1 MGLSNM
7 YYFRVE
13 NNLKK
18 TNNKRGKI
26 LLLQL
31 APNPK
36 SPSLLSS
43 VGIVIIVV
51 AALPYSFFRREC
63 LERIVEDVREPALSS
78 CLR

>member
-1 MGLSNM
+1 MGLSNVH
-7 YYFRVE
+7 YFRVD

-18 TNNKRGKI
+18 TNNKRGKS

-31 APNPK
+31 APSPK

-43 VGIVIIVV
+43 VGIVIIV
-51 AALPYSFFRREC
+51 AAAHPFSVFRREC
-63 LERIVEDVREPALSS
+63 LERIVEDVRETALSS